1 MKKVTYLA
9 VVVAALCLIA
19 SCGKKDGEF
28 NPKEKISAIYYSET
42 GLIESLDPETGE
54 WESHNYSSP
63 KLIAEKWNWDG
74 KKIST
79 IELYEPD
86 IDEGSSELFATVRFE
101 YDGKRIAKVYTPFGS
116 SGDVDIEFTYVYN
129 GKRIEKI
136 QASYMGMTMDFLGF
150 IYDGDKLSEIHYYAE
165 SKNNKSLN
173 TKQMRVF
180 DRLSNLILRSYVP
193 GYEMSPKVKKIIDN
207 AAISNSPQK
216 DVSGSYVIRVMWKDN
231 NISMM
236 VADGESILFS
246 YDDKNNPLHGFL
258 PLMNMPILFE
268 DLNGC
273 LVFSEN
279 NITRVT
285 VGNEEFIYTYTYDG
299 EWPLTRTQTETIS
312 ESDIRGSYSSVFHY
326 EYK

>member
-1 MKKVTYLA
+1 MKKVTCLA

-19 SCGKKDGEF
+19 SCGKKDGVF

-54 WESHNYSSP
+54 WESHTYSSP
-63 KLIAEKWNWDG
+63 KLITEKWNWDG
-74 KKIST
+74 KKVSS

-86 IDEGSSELFATVRFE
+86 IDDGSSELYATVKFE

-116 SGDVDIEFTYVYN
+116 SGDVGIEFTYVYN

-136 QASYMGMTMDFLGF
+136 QASLTGVKLDYLRFN
-150 IYDGDKLSEIHYYAE
+150 YDGDKLSEIQYYDD
-165 SKNNKSLN
+165 SKNKKSMN
-173 TKQMRVF
+173 TKQMRVW

-193 GYEMSPKVKKIIDN
+193 GYEMSPRVKEIVDN
-207 AAISNSPQK
+207 AAVTNEKK
-216 DVSGSYVIRVMWKDN
+216 DIGGGNIIRIIWKDN

-285 VGNEEFIYTYTYDG
+285 VGNEEYIYTYTYDG
-299 EWPLTRTQTETIS
+299 EWPLTRTQTETLS
-312 ESDIRGSYSSVFHY
+312 ESGIRGSYRSVFHY